1 MKSTVKVALR
11 MSEVRQR
18 LNEIAD
24 TDEMSDVLR
33 TEADTLGNE
42 YRDLEVR
49 HRAALLADS
58 GETVT
63 EGDPARVELEGRASL
78 SGILSGI
85 MSGTG
90 TSGPERELQDELG
103 LTGDQVPLALLGTKT
118 ETEYRTAGQSS
129 APSTVGA
136 DQRPIVAAVFPRSAT
151 AFLGVRMP
159 TVPVGDSVHTVLT
172 TNLAPGVPAGGAAQ
186 AHSAGAFTATK
197 LDPHRIQGSFFI
209 RREQRASLAGM
220 EQALRMNL
228 SDSMASKMDAEVL
241 AGSEGFFGSGL
252 TNPTNPST
260 EATFATYRGL
270 VYDSAVIDGL
280 YAYSASDV
288 RVLLGAA
295 TYAHAATKYR
305 SNNADD
311 SALDSLMRVSG
322 GVQVSSH
329 VPAAASNDQGLLIA
343 KDVGREHAV
352 APIWEGVQV
361 IVDEVTQAAEG
372 EIVFTAVML
381 WGRLAVLRS
390 AAFARKEVQLA

>member
-24 TDEMSDVLR
+24 TDDMSDELR

-49 HRAALLADS
+49 HRAALMADS

-63 EGDPARVELEGRASL
+63 EGPPADPAKAELEGRASL

-90 TSGPERELQDELG
+90 TTGAERELQDELG
-103 LTGDQVPLALLGTKT
+103 LTGDQVPLALLGTT
-118 ETEYRTAGQSS
+118 EHRTSGQSS
-129 APSTVGA
+129 APTNVGA
-136 DQRPIVAAVFPRSAT
+136 DQQPIVPAVFPRSAS

-159 TVPVGDSVHTVLT
+159 TVPVGDVVFTVLT
-172 TNLAPGVPAGGAAQ
+172 TNLAPGVPAGGASQ
-186 AHSAGAFTATK
+186 DHSAGAFTATK
-197 LDPHRIQGSFFI
+197 LDPHRLQGSFFV
-209 RREQRASLAGM
+209 RREDRASLAGM

-228 SDSMASKMDAEVL
+228 SDAMSSKMDAEVL

-252 TNPTNPST
+252 TNPSNPST
-260 EATFATYRGL
+260 EASFATYRGL

-295 TYAHAATKYR
+295 TYAHAATRYR

-329 VPAAASNDQGLLIA
+329 VPAAVSNDQGLIIA

-361 IVDEVTQAAEG
+361 IVDEVTQAQSG